1 MKKIAMIVGL
11 AAALGFNQAEAAD
24 WNWKGDIRYR
34 YQSDL
39 VSDPTVTGE
48 HSRDRYRGR
57 VRVGVYPWINEELT
71 GGIQLATGG
80 SGTETTSRNET
91 LDDQFLPDQVYLNEY
106 FINYHPIALDGK
118 VNILLGKR
126 DVANTLMVVNDLVW
140 DSDLAFEG
148 MTLQY
153 GKDVDGKDKEG
164 INAIIGYYPLNELK
178 STTIKEQDA
187 YLLVGQAAYSGEVN
201 DLTYQVGAGYYN
213 YVHFD
218 VKNKSVAASQLTAV
232 PYTYTPATT
241 ASYSPE
247 YDYTG
252 KDFNII
258 ELFGSVGGQITEKT
272 PWKVTLQYAFN
283 TAKNSASSFNIDNEK
298 RNSYLAGIKIGN
310 AKEVGQWSLGTDYVR
325 IERDALTV
333 LTDSDRNI
341 GTATNL
347 EGVKVSGVFHLV
359 QNMTVG
365 ATYFKFNT
373 IDDPT
378 LKKQHALMADVV
390 IKF

>member
-1 MKKIAMIVGL
+1 MKKVAMIVGL
-11 AAALGFNQAEAAD
+11 AAALGFNHAEAAD
-24 WNWKGDIRYR
+24 WNWKGDLRYR

-39 VSDPTVTGE
+39 TSNPAATGE
-48 HSRDRYRGR
+48 HSRDRYRTR

-71 GGIQLATGG
+71 GGVQLATGG
-80 SGTETTSRNET
+80 AGTETTSRNET

-106 FINYHPIALDGK
+106 FINYHPIALDGQ

-140 DSDLAFEG
+140 DSDLTFEG

-164 INAIIGYYPLNELK
+164 ISAIIGYYPLNELK
-178 STTIKEQDA
+178 STTTKEQDA
-187 YLLVGQAAYSGEVN
+187 CLIVGQAAYSGEAN
-201 DLTYQVGAGYYN
+201 DLNYQLGAGYYN

-218 VKNKSVAASQLTAV
+218 VDNDPSTV
-232 PYTYTPATT
+232 
-241 ASYSPE
+241 YSPV

-252 KDFNII
+252 KDFNIV
-258 ELFGSVGGQITEKT
+258 ELFGSLGGQITEKT
-272 PWKVTLQYAFN
+272 PWKVTVQYAFN

-325 IERDALTV
+325 IERDALTI
-333 LTDSDRNI
+333 LTDSDRNM
-341 GTATNL
+341 GSATNL
-347 EGVKVSGVFHLV
+347 EGVKVSGLYHLV

-365 ATYFKFNT
+365 ATYFKFNN
-373 IDDPT
+373 IDDST
-378 LKKQHALMADVV
+378 LKRHILMADVV

>member
-1 MKKIAMIVGL
+1 MTMKVTQTNQLVVMKKIAMIVGL
-11 AAALGFNQAEAAD
+11 AASLGFNHAEAAD

-39 VSDPTVTGE
+39 VSDPAVTGE

-153 GKDVDGKDKEG
+153 GKNVDGKDKEG

-218 VKNKSVAASQLTAV
+218 VDNDPSTV
-232 PYTYTPATT
+232 
-241 ASYSPE
+241 YSPV

-252 KDFNII
+252 KDFNIV
-258 ELFGSVGGQITEKT
+258 ELFGSLGGQITEKT
-272 PWKVTLQYAFN
+272 PWKVTVQYAFN
-283 TAKNSASSFNIDNEK
+283 NAKKGVTTPNIDDEK
-298 RNSYLAGIKIGN
+298 RTAYLAGIKIGN

-325 IERDALTV
+325 IERDALTI
-333 LTDSDRNI
+333 LTDSDRNM
-341 GTATNL
+341 GSATNL
-347 EGVKVSGVFHLV
+347 EGVKVSGLYHLV

-365 ATYFKFNT
+365 ATYFKFNN
-373 IDDPT
+373 IDDPA

>member
-1 MKKIAMIVGL
+1 MNIKVTLTNHKVVMKKVAMIVGL
-11 AAALGFNQAEAAD
+11 AAALGFNHAEAAD
-24 WNWKGDIRYR
+24 WNWKGDLRYR

-39 VSDPTVTGE
+39 TSNPAATGE
-48 HSRDRYRGR
+48 HSRDRYRTR

-71 GGIQLATGG
+71 GGVQLATGG
-80 SGTETTSRNET
+80 AGTETTSRNET

-218 VKNKSVAASQLTAV
+218 VDNDPSTV
-232 PYTYTPATT
+232 
-241 ASYSPE
+241 YSPV

-252 KDFNII
+252 KDFNIV
-258 ELFGSVGGQITEKT
+258 ELFGSLGGQITEKT
-272 PWKVTLQYAFN
+272 PWKVTVQYAFN
-283 TAKNSASSFNIDNEK
+283 TAKNSARYFNIDNEK
-298 RNSYLAGIKIGN
+298 RTSYLAGIKIGN
-310 AKEVGQWSLGTDYVR
+310 AKEVGQWSLGTDYVK
-325 IERDALTV
+325 IEQDALTV
-333 LTDSDRNI
+333 LTDSDRNMGI
-341 GTATNL
+341 TKGTNL

>member
-39 VSDPTVTGE
+39 VSDPAVTGE

-91 LDDQFLPDQVYLNEY
+91 LDDQFLPDPVYLNEY

-178 STTIKEQDA
+178 STTTKEQDA
-187 YLLVGQAAYSGEVN
+187 YLIVGQAAYSGEVN

-218 VKNKSVAASQLTAV
+218 VDNDPSTV
-232 PYTYTPATT
+232 
-241 ASYSPE
+241 YSPV

-252 KDFNII
+252 KDFNIV
-258 ELFGSVGGQITEKT
+258 ELFGSLGGQITEKT
-272 PWKVTLQYAFN
+272 PFKVTVQYAFN
-283 TAKNSASSFNIDNEK
+283 TAKKSLQYPNIVDEK

-333 LTDSDRNI
+333 LTDSDRNMGI
-341 GTATNL
+341 TKGTNL

>member
-1 MKKIAMIVGL
+1 MKKVAMIVGL
-11 AAALGFNQAEAAD
+11 AAALGFNHAEAAD
-24 WNWKGDIRYR
+24 WNWKGDLRYR

-39 VSDPTVTGE
+39 TSNPAATGE
-48 HSRDRYRGR
+48 HSRDRYRTR

-71 GGIQLATGG
+71 GGVQLATGG
-80 SGTETTSRNET
+80 AGTETTSRNET

-218 VKNKSVAASQLTAV
+218 VDNDPSTV
-232 PYTYTPATT
+232 
-241 ASYSPE
+241 YSPV

-252 KDFNII
+252 KDFNIV
-258 ELFGSVGGQITEKT
+258 ELFGSLGGQITEKT
-272 PWKVTLQYAFN
+272 PWKVTVQYAFN
-283 TAKNSASSFNIDNEK
+283 TAKNSARYFNIDNEK
-298 RNSYLAGIKIGN
+298 RTSYLAGIKIGN
-310 AKEVGQWSLGTDYVR
+310 AKEVGQWSLGTDYVK
-325 IERDALTV
+325 IEQDALTV
-333 LTDSDRNI
+333 LTDSDRNMGI
-341 GTATNL
+341 TKGTNL